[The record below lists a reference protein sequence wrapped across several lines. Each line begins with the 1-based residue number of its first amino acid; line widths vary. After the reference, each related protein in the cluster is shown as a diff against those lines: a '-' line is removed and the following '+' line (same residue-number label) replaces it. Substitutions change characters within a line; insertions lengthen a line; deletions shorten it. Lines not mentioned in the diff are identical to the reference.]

1 MAVET
6 CCGVCPSSKPPGN
19 CIARRR
25 GLLALDVRWQV
36 GRSDQMCDKIV
47 ALTSRQDAMA
57 NPESSMIGYLTVYL
71 YIYDGMYMLRSLQD
85 VLVPDVVFLHLR

>member
-57 NPESSMIGYLTVYL
+57 NPESSIISYLTVYIS
-71 YIYDGMYMLRSLQD
+71 IYLR
-85 VLVPDVVFLHLR
+85 